1 MRDTTSAFEFLVSF
15 ITLDI
20 SLATSMSE
28 YSPLPTNNN
37 KQNDDVD
44 SSSAKKSI
52 GALLVLSLC
61 AGSVAVYNVNNQ
73 VANKSTM
80 DMSYQSACLQG
91 ASGNAVLA
99 GYDLVMNINFWCSTF
114 VIIHVIFFTL
124 LFSSYLGHLTK
135 IN

>member
-1 MRDTTSAFEFLVSF
+1 
-15 ITLDI
+15 
-20 SLATSMSE
+20 MSD
-28 YSPLPTNNN
+28 YSPLPTNTI
-37 KQNDDVD
+37 KHNDDVD
-44 SSSAKKSI
+44 SSSAKRSI

-99 GYDLVMNINFWCSTF
+99 GYDLVMDINFWCSSF
-114 VIIHVIFFTL
+114 VIIHVNFFTL
-124 LFSSYLGHLTK
+124 IFFFIIGTLGH
-135 IN
+135 I